1 MEDIRIVKKMLPDI
15 SPILVAPKLKVCAY
29 VRVSTGHS
37 EQLSSLQNQTVYYEQ
52 KLRTN
57 LEYEFCGVFSDSG
70 ISGAK
75 ENRPGF
81 ISMIGKAKSGGIDLI
96 FTKSISRFARNT
108 VMLLKYVRELKD
120 IGVGVVFEE
129 QKINT
134 LSADGELMLTVLA
147 AIAEEERKS
156 VCTNIRW
163 TVQSRFKR
171 GEVLVDA
178 NRLMGYDKDEN
189 GRLVPNK
196 EQAKIV
202 RRIYK
207 MYLDGVSA
215 YRIAE
220 QFNEQGVSTYTDKPW
235 SSERIL
241 RIISNEKY
249 MGDCKLQKSFVNDNG
264 RQVINQG
271 QRPQYYVKFDHE
283 PIVSRRRWEAAQ
295 KIREH
300 RKKKVYPYSGLLRCP
315 YCGAVLIRV
324 VEERGKRVNWVC
336 GTYLQ
341 KTKAACK
348 GIRIPEVTLIKI
360 TESMMPITEPFV
372 IEEIQN
378 GAKSSKK
385 RTEKNF
391 CLIPASE
398 YQSR

>member
-1 MEDIRIVKKMLPDI
+1 MEDIRIVKKMLPGI
-15 SPILVAPKLKVCAY
+15 PPTLVASKLKVCAY

-37 EQLSSLQNQTVYYEQ
+37 EQLNSLQNQTAYYEQ

-57 LEYEFCGVFSDSG
+57 PEYEFCGVFSDSG
-70 ISGAK
+70 ISGVK

-81 ISMIGKAKSGGIDLI
+81 MSMIGKAKSREIDLI

-108 VMLLKYVRELKD
+108 VLLLRYVRELKD

-129 QKINT
+129 QKLNT

-163 TVQSRFKR
+163 TMQSRFKR
-171 GEVLVDA
+171 GEVLVDT
-178 NRLMGYDKDEN
+178 NRLLGYDKDEN
-189 GRLVPNK
+189 GRLVLNK

-207 MYLDGVSA
+207 MYLDGESA
-215 YRIAE
+215 NSIAG
-220 QFNEQGVSTYTDKPW
+220 QFNEQGVPTYTGKPW

-241 RIISNEKY
+241 SIISNEKY

-271 QRPQYYVKFDHE
+271 QRPQYYVRFDHE
-283 PIVSRRRWEAAQ
+283 PIVSRRRWDAAQ

-300 RKKKVYPYSGLLRCP
+300 RKKKVYPYSSLLRCS
-315 YCGAVLIRV
+315 YCGTVLIRV
-324 VEERGKRVNWVC
+324 IEERGKRVDWVC
-336 GTYLQ
+336 ETYLK

-348 GIRIPEVTLIKI
+348 GIRIPEETLIKNYRI
-360 TESMMPITEPFV
+360 HH
-372 IEEIQN
+372 
-378 GAKSSKK
+378 ADY
-385 RTEKNF
+385 RTA
-391 CLIPASE
+391 CS
-398 YQSR
+398 

>member
-1 MEDIRIVKKMLPDI
+1 MEDIRIVKKLLPGI
-15 SPILVAPKLKVCAY
+15 PPILVAPKLKVCAY

-37 EQLSSLQNQTVYYEQ
+37 EQLNSLQNQMEYYEQ

-81 ISMIGKAKSGGIDLI
+81 LSMIEKAKSGGINLI
-96 FTKSISRFARNT
+96 FTKSVSRFARNT
-108 VMLLKYVRELKD
+108 VMILKYVRELKD
-120 IGVGVVFEE
+120 IGVGIVFEE

-163 TVQSRFKR
+163 AVQSRFKR

-178 NRLMGYDKDEN
+178 NRLLGYDKDEN
-189 GRLVPNK
+189 GKLIINK

-207 MYLDGVSA
+207 MYLDGKSA
-215 YRIAE
+215 YSIAE
-220 QFNEQGVSTYTDKPW
+220 QFNEQGVPTYTDKLW

-241 RIISNEKY
+241 RIVSNEKY

-283 PIVSRRRWEAAQ
+283 PILSRMRWDAAQ
-295 KIREH
+295 KIRER
-300 RKKKVYPYSGLLRCP
+300 RKKKGYPYSGLLRCP

-341 KTKAACK
+341 KSKAACK
-348 GIRIPEVTLIKI
+348 GIRIPEETLIKI
-360 TESMMPITEPFV
+360 TESMMPITEPIV
-372 IEEIQN
+372 IEEIQD

-385 RTEKNF
+385 RAEKDF
-391 CLIPASE
+391 RLIPASE
-398 YQSR
+398 YQSG

>member
-1 MEDIRIVKKMLPDI
+1 MEDIRIVKKMLPGI
-15 SPILVAPKLKVCAY
+15 SSVLVVSKLKVCAY

-37 EQLSSLQNQTVYYEQ
+37 EQLNSLQNQTEYYEQ

-57 LEYEFCGVFSDSG
+57 PEYEFCGIFSDSG
-70 ISGAK
+70 ISGVK
-75 ENRPGF
+75 ENRPDF
-81 ISMIGKAKSGGIDLI
+81 MSMIEKAKFGEIDLI
-96 FTKSISRFARNT
+96 FTKSVSRFARNT
-108 VMLLKYVRELKD
+108 VMLLKYVRELK
-120 IGVGVVFEE
+120 GVGVGIVFEE

-156 VCTNIRW
+156 VCTNVRW
-163 TVQSRFKR
+163 TMQSRFRR

-178 NRLMGYDKDEN
+178 NRLLGYEKDEN
-189 GRLVPNK
+189 GKLIINK

-207 MYLDGVSA
+207 MYLDGESA
-215 YRIAE
+215 YSIAE
-220 QFNEQGVSTYTDKPW
+220 QFNEQGVPTYTDKPW

-264 RQVINQG
+264 RQVINKG

-295 KIREH
+295 KIRER
-300 RKKKVYPYSGLLRCP
+300 RKKKVYPYSSLLRCP

-324 VEERGKRVNWVC
+324 IEERGKRVNWVC

-341 KTKAACK
+341 KSKAACR
-348 GIRIPEVTLIKI
+348 GIRIPEETLIKI

-372 IEEIQN
+372 IEEIQD
-378 GAKSSKK
+378 GAEGSKK
-385 RTEKNF
+385 RAEKDF
-391 CLIPASE
+391 RLIPASE
-398 YQSR
+398 YQSG